1 MFRNFI
7 LTIKQLE
14 EQIFLTISII
24 ILYCMFYV
32 NDTQSEAHVGL
43 KLQLLNFKIIISPNI
58 SIFLPADI
66 LKQKDRR
73 IDNTSLVLQQMISN
87 VYKHMAF
94 S

>member
-1 MFRNFI
+1 
-7 LTIKQLE
+7 
-14 EQIFLTISII
+14 
-24 ILYCMFYV
+24 MFYV

-94 S
+94 SWLLSSFKDRVLFISAGTEM